1 MKYNINKGNIVK
13 PTPVDKNTNNP
24 TTIKKSDELYKVVE
38 DKHPLW
44 HYILLIVAIIIVI
57 IIIILELPMLKGA

>member
-1 MKYNINKGNIVK
+1 MKNNINKGNIVK
-13 PTPVDKNTNNP
+13 PTLVDNKTNNP
-24 TTIKKSDELYKVVE
+24 NTIKKSDDLYKVVE

-44 HYILLIVAIIIVI
+44 HYILLILAIIIVI